1 MEDHIK
7 KTSDDNREILSVSE
21 VNQAAND
28 FLNEAFPPL
37 WIVGEISNFKEY
49 GSSGHWYFSLKDS
62 DSVLNAAMFRL
73 QNIGLRFKPKEGDQV
88 IIQGKLS
95 IWKKTGRYQIIASKM
110 ELAGFGELL
119 RKFEQLKNKLN
130 EEGLFQLKN
139 ENQLPEVVNKI
150 ALITSK
156 NGAAIKDV
164 ISTVKRRAP
173 HLEVVLFPVK
183 VQGQGSSE
191 SVVSALES
199 IKRLNVVENFET
211 LLICRGG
218 GSIEDL
224 WTFNNENIC
233 REIAHFP
240 IPVISGVG
248 HETDFTLVDF
258 VSNLRAATPT
268 AAAEIVSE
276 GASKVISYLEEMRR
290 LLQEKVQRVC
300 GVYKEKLQVLI
311 KLIRSPK
318 QIIQEQYLK
327 LDYKTESLKKSMD
340 SFKLRKKE
348 VLQKLD
354 LQLKNQT
361 PDNKILMY
369 KNQLISV
376 NTLLQKELD
385 KTIISNINKTKYLEE
400 QLNALNPVGILDRGY
415 SITYDHKGGIIR
427 DSAMVSN
434 GDKIKTKLA
443 SGEIQSEVTK

>member
-1 MEDHIK
+1 MEDHIQ
-7 KTSDDNREILSVSE
+7 KTSNDNREILSVSE

-62 DSVLNAAMFRL
+62 DSVLSAAMFRL

-119 RKFEQLKNKLN
+119 RKFELLKNKLN

-183 VQGQGSSE
+183 VQGQGSTE
-191 SVVSALES
+191 SIVSALES
-199 IKRLNVVENFET
+199 IKKLNAVESFET
-211 LLICRGG
+211 LIICRGG

-224 WTFNNENIC
+224 
-233 REIAHFP
+233 
-240 IPVISGVG
+240 
-248 HETDFTLVDF
+248 
-258 VSNLRAATPT
+258 
-268 AAAEIVSE
+268 
-276 GASKVISYLEEMRR
+276 
-290 LLQEKVQRVC
+290 
-300 GVYKEKLQVLI
+300 
-311 KLIRSPK
+311 
-318 QIIQEQYLK
+318 
-327 LDYKTESLKKSMD
+327 
-340 SFKLRKKE
+340 
-348 VLQKLD
+348 
-354 LQLKNQT
+354 
-361 PDNKILMY
+361 
-369 KNQLISV
+369 
-376 NTLLQKELD
+376 
-385 KTIISNINKTKYLEE
+385 
-400 QLNALNPVGILDRGY
+400 
-415 SITYDHKGGIIR
+415 
-427 DSAMVSN
+427 
-434 GDKIKTKLA
+434 
-443 SGEIQSEVTK
+443 